1 MNLRY
6 MLAKGLQGG
15 EKQILEEAAESDGMR
30 GENGREVRILKGM
43 STTLNM
49 M

>member
-1 MNLRY
+1 

-30 GENGREVRILKGM
+30 GEDGRSENIKRNEYYTKHDVNRR
-43 STTLNM
+43 
-49 M
+49 

>member
-1 MNLRY
+1 MDLRY
-6 MLAKGLQGG
+6 MFAEGLQGG
-15 EKQILEEAAESDGMR
+15 EKQILEEAAESNGMR

>member
-15 EKQILEEAAESDGMR
+15 EKQILEEAAELDGMR
-30 GENGREVRILKGM
+30 GEDGREVSILKGM